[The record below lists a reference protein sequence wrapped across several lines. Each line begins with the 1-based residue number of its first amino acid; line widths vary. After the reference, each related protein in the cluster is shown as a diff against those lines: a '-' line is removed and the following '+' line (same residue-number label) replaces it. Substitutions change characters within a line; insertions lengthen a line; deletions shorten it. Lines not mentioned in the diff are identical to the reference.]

1 MEAIVDT
8 ILIVDDNPDVLFLV
22 QTTLEAEGYRCLTAT
37 DGVEA
42 QALLKGMKDQIT
54 AILLDRKMPRMNGIE
69 LLRWIKSKPELED
82 IPVIMQTVMDRPE
95 DVKKGIDAGAFYYL
109 TKLTESKLLQSIV
122 RAAVSDFH
130 QKKALLD
137 KIKEGENPFALLV
150 GGNFRLRTLAEGEY
164 LALGIAN
171 ACAAPETVMAISD
184 LINNAVEH
192 GNLGISYDE
201 KTEYIKQDTFDAE
214 IDRRL
219 ALPEYAEK
227 YVDVRVKKS
236 TDDMTVLITDQG
248 PGFDF
253 EKYLVLDESRVFH
266 THGRGI
272 AMANMLTDLQYL
284 GTGNQV
290 LITIPFP

>member
-1 MEAIVDT
+1 MEAIMDT

-22 QTTLEAEGYRCLTAT
+22 QTTLEAEGYRCRTAA

-42 QALLKGMKDQIT
+42 QALVKEMKEQIT
-54 AILLDRKMPRMNGIE
+54 AILLDWKMPRMSGIE
-69 LLRWIKSKPELED
+69 LLRWIKSQAELAD

-95 DVKKGIDAGAFYYL
+95 NVKEGIDAGAFYYL
-109 TKLTESKLLQSIV
+109 PKLTESKLLQSIV
-122 RAAVSDFH
+122 RAAVSDFR

-137 KIKEGENPFALLV
+137 KIREGENPFALLV
-150 GGNFRLRTLAEGEY
+150 EGNFRLRTLAEGEY
-164 LALGIAN
+164 LALEIAN
-171 ACAAPETVMAISD
+171 ACAAPETVVAISE

-201 KTEYIKQDTFDAE
+201 KTEYIKLDTFYAE

-219 ALPEYAEK
+219 AQPEYAEK
-227 YVDVRVKKS
+227 YVHVRVKKGI
-236 TDDMTVLITDQG
+236 DDMTVLITDQG

-266 THGRGI
+266 LHGRGI
-272 AMANMLTDLQYL
+272 ALANRFTDLQYL

-290 LITIPFP
+290 LITIPFT